1 MSKENEV
8 LLMLR
13 RQRFVQRLPLC
24 KITANC
30 VFELLLKS
38 SKIDQNLIEYDIFVR
53 CRAMNLNCLK
63 FDDKRSVHQ

>member
-24 KITANC
+24 KITANF
-30 VFELLLKS
+30 VSELLLKS
-38 SKIDQNLIEYDIFVR
+38 SKIDQNLNKSAIFMR
-53 CRAMNLNCLK
+53 YRAMNLNCLK
-63 FDDKRSVHQ
+63 FDDKRSVQQ